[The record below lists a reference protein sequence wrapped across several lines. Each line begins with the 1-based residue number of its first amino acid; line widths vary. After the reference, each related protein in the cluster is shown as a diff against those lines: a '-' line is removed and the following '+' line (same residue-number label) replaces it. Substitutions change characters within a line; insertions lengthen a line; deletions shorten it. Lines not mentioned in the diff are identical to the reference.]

1 MRALTT
7 ARRGGDEFQKGRK
20 AMLEGVD
27 EFFHGISIAQA
38 GGHAKGKQLLQ
49 AFVTRPEA
57 GQYFET

>member
-7 ARRGGDEFQKGRK
+7 ARRGGEEFQKSRK

-49 AFVTRPEA
+49 AFVTRPEE